1 MRGNKSNIKFPFSI
15 SHERMIKYDMKKRSN
30 AVKIS
35 FIFSLAPFYIL
46 VFYMFIYLLKVKIKR
61 EKKFKLM

>member
-35 FIFSLAPFYIL
+35 FIFSLAPYLYTSIL
-46 VFYMFIYLLKVKIKR
+46 HVYLPLKS
-61 EKKFKLM
+61 